1 MKTLF
6 TLAILATTIGS
17 PLLAQAAP
25 SSRNAVII
33 GGQNIGSDPD
43 VNVRFDLEREYN
55 SRNGSF

>member
-6 TLAILATTIGS
+6 ALAILATTIGS

-25 SSRNAVII
+25 SRNAVII